1 MDEWIKKFVGYIHNG
16 ILFSH
21 KKGEI
26 LPFVTRNNLEGIV
39 LSEIGQT
46 ERHILYELSYIWNLK
61 KQTKRNSKEKN
72 IRFLVTRSRAW
83 SIRELLKVFKSYKLP
98 VIR

>member
-1 MDEWIKKFVGYIHNG
+1 M
-16 ILFSH
+16 
-21 KKGEI
+21 
-26 LPFVTRNNLEGIV
+26 TRNNLEGIV

-61 KQTKRNSKEKN
+61 KQTKRNSKEKKKSD
-72 IRFLVTRSRAW
+72 FWLPEAGHGVL
-83 SIRELLKVFKSYKLP
+83 RELLKVFKSYKLS